1 MCGKRDDWG
10 FGQGFPFGAG
20 GKGWAWMG
28 GMGGPQRGG
37 PGGRRRS
44 QMFESG
50 EVKFVILR
58 LLAEKPRH
66 GYEVMRALEEKFGGL
81 YTPSA
86 GTVYPTLQLLEDEG
100 YVRVVEEGGKKIYH
114 VTPEGEQYLEQ
125 HRDLL
130 DEIIGRVRETVRD
143 FTGGGS
149 GEVHQAF
156 AHLAGVTFKR
166 AWRRGP
172 DDPAL
177 RRVAEILKKAAAD
190 IEQAFAPNGSSGNP
204 GTSGASGTT
213 GTP

>member
-1 MCGKRDDWG
+1 MCNPRDDWG
-10 FGQGFPFGAG
+10 FGQGSPFSKVWSGVFNAG
-20 GKGWAWMG
+20 G
-28 GMGGPQRGG
+28 RGS
-37 PGGRRRS
+37 RRRS

-58 LLAEKPRH
+58 LLKEKPRH
-66 GYEVMRALEEKFGGL
+66 GYEVIKALEEKMAGC

-100 YVRVVEEGGKKIYH
+100 YVRAVDTDGKKVYH

-130 DEIIGRVRETVRD
+130 DEILDRVRETVRD
-143 FTGGGS
+143 FTGGGI
-149 GEVHQAF
+149 GEVQGAF
-156 AHLAGVTFKR
+156 AHLAAVTFKK

-177 RRVAEILKKAAAD
+177 KRVAEILRKAGD
-190 IEQAFAPNGSSGNP
+190 EIEEALRTAGQGD
-204 GTSGASGTT
+204 SGTAK
-213 GTP
+213 G